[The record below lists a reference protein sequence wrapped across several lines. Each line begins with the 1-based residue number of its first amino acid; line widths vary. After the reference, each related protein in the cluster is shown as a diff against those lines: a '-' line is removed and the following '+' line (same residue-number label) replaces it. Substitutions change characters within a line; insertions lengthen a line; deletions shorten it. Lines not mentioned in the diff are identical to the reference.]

1 MTPYLSRPRHRTYRW
16 VLPALVCIAASPGA
30 AQLTRAELV
39 GIERARVLAAAERYV
54 AEPPV
59 TITAFPAAQSAGG
72 PHDYYSEGDY
82 WWPNPADPNGPYIRR
97 DGETNPDNFVAH
109 RNALRRLS
117 LIVPALVAASEITR
131 DERYARHAISHLR
144 AWFVTERTRMSPHL
158 RHSQAI
164 KGVATGRGIGIIDT
178 IHLVEVARAIS
189 VLEGLGYLGGDEL
202 DAIKRWFRQ
211 YLEWMTTHQFGI
223 EERNATNN
231 HAGAWAMQV
240 AEFARLVGD
249 TATLEETRR
258 MFKQQLVQQIASDGG
273 MPRELGRTKPYG
285 YSLFN
290 LDVLATVAEI
300 LSTPEDNLFAYTTAD
315 GRSLG
320 KALAFMYPYIKDK
333 SAWPYARDVMYFE
346 EWPVRHPALLFGGR
360 ALSEPRY
367 LELWRTLDPDPVVD
381 EVIRNYPIRQPLLWW
396 R

>member
-1 MTPYLSRPRHRTYRW
+1 
-16 VLPALVCIAASPGA
+16 VCLPASPGV

-39 GIERARVLAAAERYV
+39 GIERARVLAAAQRYLAER
-54 AEPPV
+54 PV
-59 TITAFPAAQSAGG
+59 TITAIRAERSAGG

-82 WWPNPADPNGPYIRR
+82 WWPNPADPDGPYVRR
-97 DGETNPDNFVAH
+97 DGETNPNNFVAH

-117 LIVPALVAASEITR
+117 LMVPALVAASEIAG
-131 DERYARHAISHLR
+131 DERYARHAIAHLH
-144 AWFVTERTRMSPHL
+144 AWFVAERTRMHPDLLHA
-158 RHSQAI
+158 QAI

-189 VLEGLGYLGGDEL
+189 VLEGLGYFEGDREGL
-202 DAIKRWFRQ
+202 HAIKRWFRQ
-211 YLEWMTTHQFGI
+211 YLEWMTTHPYGI

-249 TATLEETRR
+249 TATLERTRQ
-258 MFKQQLVQQIASDGG
+258 MFKQQLVQQIAPDGG
-273 MPRELGRTKPYG
+273 MPRELARTKPYG

-300 LSTPEDNLFAYTTAD
+300 LSTPEDNLFAYATPD
-315 GRSLG
+315 GRSLR
-320 KALAFMYPYIKDK
+320 KALQFMYPYIRDK
-333 SAWPYARDVMYFE
+333 SAWPYARDVMYFD
-346 EWPVRHPALLFGGR
+346 EWPIRHPALLFAGR
-360 ALSEPRY
+360 ALNEPRY
-367 LELWRTLDPDPVVD
+367 VELWMRLEPDPQED
-381 EVIRNYPIRQPLLWW
+381 EVIRNYPIRQPVLWA